1 MSLNWK
7 EIDLVLS
14 ELDLAGAQLQKA
26 VQSAYDV
33 LALQFYRDGKAT
45 TLLTALTPGACRLH
59 ETFRGVPKNDK
70 PLRFAE
76 FLKSRLV
83 NGRVEALRQLG
94 TDRIVRLDLRRGEE
108 RFRLYFRLWS
118 NAANLVVTDDA
129 GTVLDA
135 MRRSPKR
142 GEISGGRY
150 APDEDAPG
158 AKPTTREFAVR
169 ELAGEGSFNSRI
181 DAFYAEQGGALS
193 LLALREQ
200 VRRNFEGR
208 IGRLNASLE
217 NLRQKQAEYSQAD
230 RLRQFG
236 DIVMGSIGV
245 IGPQDAWLET
255 DDFYTQTPVRGAPVR
270 GAQVRGALV
279 RIKLDPRKSAAAN
292 AEAYYE
298 QYRKAKHGLA
308 DVTAEIG
315 YGGAELQR
323 LQTERDRLL
332 AEENPLRLHK
342 ALRTGRTSAQ
352 AAEKKRPGLSFIRQG
367 WLIIVGRDAA
377 ENDGLLRRHVKGNDL
392 WLHMRDYPGSYVFVK
407 ARAGKSVPLDVLL
420 DAGNLA
426 VFYSKG
432 RNAAEG
438 DLFYTPVKYLR
449 RAKNGPKGLV
459 IPTHE
464 KNLHVRLDERRLR
477 ELETCRES

>member
-59 ETFRGVPKNDK
+59 ETFRAVPKNDK

-118 NAANLVVTDDA
+118 NAANLVVTDDS

-150 APDEDAPG
+150 APDEGEG
-158 AKPTTREFAVR
+158 AKPTTREFTVR
-169 ELAGEGSFNSRI
+169 ELPGEGSFNSRI

-193 LLALREQ
+193 LLVLREQ
-200 VRRNFEGR
+200 VRRSFEGR

-217 NLRQKQAEYSQAD
+217 NLRQKQAEYAQAD

-236 DIVMGSIGV
+236 DIIMGSIGL
-245 IGPQDAWLET
+245 IKPQDAWLET
-255 DDFYTQTPVRGAPVR
+255 DDFFT
-270 GAQVRGALV
+270 GAQV

-323 LQTERDRLL
+323 LQAESDRLL

-342 ALRTGRTSAQ
+342 ALRATRTIVKPAD
-352 AAEKKRPGLSFIRQG
+352 KKRPGLSFIRQG
-367 WLIIVGRDAA
+367 WLIIVGRDAS
-377 ENDGLLRRHVKGNDL
+377 ENDELLRRHVKGNDI

-407 ARAGKSVPLDVLL
+407 ARSGKSVPLDILL

-477 ELETCRES
+477 ELEACRES